1 MRSLSSTPVLV
12 RAWLLGALVATVAT
26 VSACGAEEPAGDAA
40 GTWPAVARPL
50 RPSETEIEGGSQA
63 QRAALRDLLTR
74 MGSTGI
80 QRLVVERP
88 NDEWK
93 QVAEGS
99 ANLTITPV
107 DRRDSQAQWEAAVL
121 AGAFDERSRAEGLP
135 ELAAYNGPDGSSRVA
150 GPRGGEGEPAARGPA
165 PDVASLRESVRAA
178 VSAQDADVT
187 GFRVSVLNS
196 RPVAAIDL
204 RAEKPAEFLRRE
216 LPFILAALPR
226 TLDGSYVGVRD
237 EDGDRVLESGWFDA
251 GHVAGGLLWVKPQLD
266 SCSPI
271 AHSEPAL
278 AEPPPACPFGGAQ
291 VFPAEGVQPTRTPD
305 QVEEIARLGADG
317 TEKVL
322 SLAVDERPAL
332 CRTWGLDRCPGAG
345 GRVMWLA
352 TLGPVDAWGRPAGPT
367 PWLAIED
374 RSGRVVGQG
383 ASPAG

>member
-1 MRSLSSTPVLV
+1 MRSLSSTPVVV
-12 RAWLLGALVATVAT
+12 RVWLLGALVAALAT
-26 VSACGAEEPAGDAA
+26 ASACGAAEPGGDAA
-40 GTWPAVARPL
+40 GTWPAVERPL
-50 RPSETEIEGGSQA
+50 PPSETEIEGGSQA

-74 MGSTGI
+74 LGSTGI
-80 QRLVVERP
+80 LRLAIERS

-99 ANLTITPV
+99 VNLTITPV
-107 DRRDSQAQWEAAVL
+107 DQRDSQAQWEAAIL

-150 GPRGGEGEPAARGPA
+150 GLPGGEGEPTVRGAAPEV
-165 PDVASLRESVRAA
+165 DSLRESVRAA
-178 VSAQDADVT
+178 VSAQDADIT

-196 RPVAAIDL
+196 RPVATIDL
-204 RAEKPAEFLRRE
+204 RTQKPAEFLRRQ

-237 EDGDRVLESGWFDA
+237 EDDNRVLESGWFDA

-278 AEPPPACPFGGAQ
+278 AEPPRACPFGGAQ
-291 VFPAEGVQPTRTPD
+291 VLPAEGAKPTRTPE
-305 QVEEIARLGADG
+305 QVEGIARLGSDAS
-317 TEKVL
+317 EKVL

-332 CRTWGLDRCPGAG
+332 CSTWGLDRCPGAG

-367 PWLAIED
+367 RWLAIED
-374 RSGRVVGQG
+374 RSGRVVGEG